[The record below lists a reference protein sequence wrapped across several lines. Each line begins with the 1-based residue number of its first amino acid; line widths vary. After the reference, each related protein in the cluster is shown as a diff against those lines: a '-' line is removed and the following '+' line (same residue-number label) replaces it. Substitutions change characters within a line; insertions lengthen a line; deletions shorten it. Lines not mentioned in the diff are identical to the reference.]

1 MKGDNELGYIAK
13 ADAIRAVI
21 DMLHPYL
28 ELEDAAF
35 KVFDAIP
42 TVDYVPIVRCK
53 DCIMFENADVNI
65 PLCIPWCYRTGRAAS
80 PKDFCSYGERRE
92 NYATEK

>member
-1 MKGDNELGYIAK
+1 MKGDNDLGYIAK
-13 ADAIRAVI
+13 ADAIRAMI

-42 TVDYVPIVRCK
+42 TVDYVPMVRCE
-53 DCIMFENADVNI
+53 DCANADTEI
-65 PLCIPWCYRTGRAAS
+65 YWCRIFQTWITAQ
-80 PKDFCSYGERRE
+80 DFCSYGKRRCGD
-92 NYATEK
+92 EK

>member
-42 TVDYVPIVRCK
+42 TVDYVPMVRCR
-53 DCIMFENADVNI
+53 DCKNAEKTEDDDY
-65 PLCIPWCYRTGRAAS
+65 WCHIFVIWMTEH
-80 PKDFCSYGERRE
+80 DFCSYGERRRGD
-92 NYATEK
+92 EK